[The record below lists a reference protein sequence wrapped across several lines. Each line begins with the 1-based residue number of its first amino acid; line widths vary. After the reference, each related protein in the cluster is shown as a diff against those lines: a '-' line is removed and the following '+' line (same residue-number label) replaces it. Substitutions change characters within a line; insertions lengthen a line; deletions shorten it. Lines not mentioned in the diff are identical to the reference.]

1 MLLLLIDGL
10 SVFHTLL
17 TIDPTSNHA
26 PAAVRSTPVT
36 QSLDYHDV
44 WLTSVSRK
52 FVVFLVR
59 ACRDAHI
66 RLSRFYGSRGGDV
79 FEVRIGAINNTRTEV
94 QGPFLDGPI
103 RSVATPD
110 VLSCNE
116 ARPFWISWSDTHV
129 RVGSGGQVGG
139 NELVEQD
146 FQNFSIHSLTFSTSI
161 EVNGTWEFP
170 EYNGTHVLPV

>member
-1 MLLLLIDGL
+1 MQFSFNLDGL

-66 RLSRFYGSRGGDV
+66 RLSRFYGSRGCLLERWQSRFWSVHRSTNYDRVASLELLQLQLQDHLSKYFPLSILDV
-79 FEVRIGAINNTRTEV
+79 WSNNSACQIAGERRRHRLRRLPRNYKQAWCDVSSRTS
-94 QGPFLDGPI
+94 L
-103 RSVATPD
+103 PD
-110 VLSCNE
+110 
-116 ARPFWISWSDTHV
+116 
-129 RVGSGGQVGG
+129 
-139 NELVEQD
+139 
-146 FQNFSIHSLTFSTSI
+146 
-161 EVNGTWEFP
+161 
-170 EYNGTHVLPV
+170 